1 MVMQKHEGVI
11 NMTTQATTMGSEGKR
26 LTAGRNTTYGQ
37 RMRQLILAGFANR
50 PVVRMLRREFPGCR
64 CTAESVSSM
73 RWVLRKEGHH
83 VFTSHQAPK
92 QRADYTGIHS
102 SALGLVQTIIG
113 LTIDAIDVGF
123 NKEEA
128 SLWVR
133 LNA

>member
-11 NMTTQATTMGSEGKR
+11 KMTTETKPSK
-26 LTAGRNTTYGQ
+26 YGQ
-37 RMRQLILAGFANR
+37 RMRQLILAGYANR
-50 PVVRMLRREFPGCR
+50 PVVRLLRREFPGCK
-64 CTAESVSSM
+64 CTPASVSSM
-73 RWVLRKEGHH
+73 RWFLRKEGHH